1 MLEQASFLAEKLEFE
16 NMLMSILIIN
26 PGVIL
31 LSVVICGIRIFFT
44 SFRGSLR
51 KSLRASLA
59 TDFFTSLQYGVW
71 KSKAS
76 KSDSVV
82 SFLPFFEAFLQKSW

>member
-1 MLEQASFLAEKLEFE
+1 MRVA
-16 NMLMSILIIN
+16 
-26 PGVIL
+26 VIL
-31 LSVVICGIRIFFT
+31 LSVIRGNRIFIT

-82 SFLPFFEAFLQKSW
+82 SFLPFFEAFLQNSW

>member
-1 MLEQASFLAEKLEFE
+1 MRVA
-16 NMLMSILIIN
+16 
-26 PGVIL
+26 VIL
-31 LSVVICGIRIFFT
+31 LRLCDISNIFT
-44 SFRGSLR
+44 SSRGSLK